1 MSAIEK
7 DIQGVQ
13 ICTLWGCEE
22 VQPYYYLIGY
32 NVVNIKTGHVKA
44 INRLNT
50 KRAYPYVTL
59 ETVSAGRN
67 KKCLM
72 HHLVAL
78 AYIKNEPYDVI
89 EHLDDDA
96 ENYSVEN
103 LEFSNQSNNIARAFE
118 NGRSNRIEK
127 VFEVVMNNGNKF
139 SGTMK
144 ALQKQTGIPRQT
156 LYDRCYKGT
165 PGKKIRSVVEIKSTE
180 YRTGTDR

>member
-1 MSAIEK
+1 MKE

-32 NVVNIKTGHVKA
+32 DVVNITTGHVKV
-44 INRLNT
+44 INHLNT

-59 ETVSAGRN
+59 ETISGSHN

-78 AYIKNEPYDVI
+78 AYIKNEPYDII

-103 LEFSNQSNNIARAFE
+103 LKFSNQSANIIRAFE
-118 NGRSNRIEK
+118 NGRPNRIEK
-127 VFEVVMNNGNKF
+127 TFEVVMNNGNKF

-156 LYDRCYKGT
+156 LYDRWYKGT
-165 PGKKIRSVVEIKSTE
+165 PGRKVYSVVEIKSTE